1 MAGFGIYL
9 AIIAGMILFNA
20 VFAAYEIALASVK
33 LSRLQT
39 LEQQGRRG
47 ARAAVLMKKDVE
59 ASLASIQLAITL
71 VGTIAGAAGGAGG
84 IENFQPAIERS
95 LGVSDETARVL
106 ALAIVVVPLTF
117 TTIVIG
123 ELVPK
128 LFALRNAEWICLV
141 LSPLM
146 YAFTRT
152 VWPVVRLLE
161 ATAEGLVTVVERVW
175 HSFRRPETRHEPIPL
190 EEIRAA
196 AAGARRAALIGTQ
209 EEQIIVAASRL
220 RRRPVREIMIPLE
233 EMVVLPR
240 DISPAEAL
248 ARAHI
253 DMHTRYPVVAG
264 REVPSVKHESPS
276 ESQNDGADQ
285 GTAPRDGSQRPSEPQ
300 FVGYVTFKD
309 IVMALGMKQRPST
322 LEPILRPIPVF
333 SDRDPLSVCLDRMI
347 KDRTH
352 IALIR
357 DSRGKIVGMITL
369 EDILEELIGEI
380 EDEFDRM
387 PTRCEYREESW
398 LVGGGATLGQLKA
411 AGVDLLSMY
420 PESERAAREGMSLAD
435 WIEEQLGR
443 APRVGDTVDA
453 GAYTVYV
460 QRVRRRRVLEARIT
474 RNAAGE
480 RRGREPTAS
489 ASKQAG

>member
-1 MAGFGIYL
+1 MVAGFGVYL
-9 AIIAGMILFNA
+9 LIIAAMILFNA

-33 LSRLQT
+33 LTRLQT
-39 LEQQGRRG
+39 LEHQGRRG

-71 VGTIAGAAGGAGG
+71 LGAIAGAVGGAGG
-84 IENFQPAIERS
+84 IESFQPALQHA

-106 ALAIVVVPLTF
+106 ALGLVVIPLTF
-117 TTIVIG
+117 ATIVIG

-128 LFALRNAEWICLV
+128 LFALRNPEWICLV
-141 LSPLM
+141 LSPAM
-146 YAFTRT
+146 YGFTRT

-161 ATAEGLVTVVERVW
+161 ATAEGLVAVVERVW
-175 HSFRRPETRHEPIPL
+175 HSFRRPETRHEPIAL
-190 EEIRAA
+190 EELRAA
-196 AAGARRAALIGTQ
+196 AAGARRASLIGVQ
-209 EEQIIVAASRL
+209 EEQIIVGASRL

-240 DISPAEAL
+240 DIPPHEAL

-264 REVPSVKHESPS
+264 SKVPDFAASGK
-276 ESQNDGADQ
+276 QDDGQQTKQDAQ
-285 GTAPRDGSQRPSEPQ
+285 EPQ

-309 IVMALGMKQRPST
+309 IVMALGMKPRPST
-322 LEPILRPIPVF
+322 LEPILRPIPYF
-333 SDRDPLSVCLDRMI
+333 RDTDPLSVCLDRMI

-357 DSRGKIVGMITL
+357 DATGRIVGMITL
-369 EDILEELIGEI
+369 EDILEELMGEI

-387 PTRCEYREESW
+387 PSRCEYREGIW
-398 LVGGGATLGQLKA
+398 LVGGGITLEQLRRS
-411 AGVDLLSMY
+411 GVDLLGTY
-420 PESERAAREGMSLAD
+420 SEAEQRERQKQTLAD

-443 APRVGDTVDA
+443 VPRVGDVVEK
-453 GAYTVYV
+453 GPYRVYV

-474 RNAAGE
+474 QSESGAELQESDAVL
-480 RRGREPTAS
+480 S
-489 ASKQAG
+489 DKK